1 MAAGLSQRQVGRL
14 AGVSQ
19 QLVSLAERGDAGVNL
34 DERCRMAAAAGH
46 ELGWKLY
53 PVAGVSLRDSGQL
66 SLAQAILARMSK
78 QLAARL
84 EVPVAVG
91 DLRAADILIT
101 APTELIHVEVE
112 RTLFDFQA
120 QLRAGQLK
128 RDVLARDSTL
138 PVRLVIAVPDS
149 SRVRGD
155 LAAIPE
161 IVRAAFPIPSRQIS
175 SSLRNGAP
183 LGGDGLLFVRPSRR
197 TSGGG
202 AT

>member
-1 MAAGLSQRQVGRL
+1 M

-53 PVAGVSLRDSGQL
+53 PVAIVTLRDSGQL
-66 SLAQAILARMSK
+66 AVAEAILAQMSR
-78 QLAARL
+78 QLVGRL

-112 RTLFDFQA
+112 RTLFDLQA
-120 QLRAGQLK
+120 QLRAAQLK
-128 RDVLARDSTL
+128 REVLARDSAL

-149 SRVRGD
+149 PRVRAD
-155 LAAIPE
+155 LAAIPQ
-161 IVRAAFPIPSRQIS
+161 IVRAAFPVPSRQIS
-175 SSLRNGAP
+175 ASLRNGTP
-183 LGGDGLLFVRPSRR
+183 LGGDGLLFVRPSRPSRR
-197 TSGGG
+197 TSRAG

>member
-1 MAAGLSQRQVGRL
+1 MAAGLTQRRVGQL

-53 PVAGVSLRDSGQL
+53 PVATVTLRDSGQL
-66 SLAQAILARMSK
+66 TLAQAILAPMSK
-78 QLAARL
+78 HLTGRL

-112 RTLFDFQA
+112 RTLFDLQA
-120 QLRAGQLK
+120 QLRAAQLK
-128 RDVLARDSTL
+128 REVLARDSSL

-149 SRVRGD
+149 PRVRAD
-155 LAAIPE
+155 LAAIPQ
-161 IVRAAFPIPSRQIS
+161 IVRAAFPIPSRQIAAA
-175 SSLRNGAP
+175 LRNGTP
-183 LGGDGLLFVRPSRR
+183 LGGDGLLFVRPARR
-197 TSGGG
+197 TRRGG